1 MDNTI
6 IDLGK
11 SLIDIKAAIGF
22 PPEPTAVLERVEGR
36 MDDPDIA
43 GLVAVIHDQGRALEV
58 AAAAV
63 DQLFTHLAAQ
73 AVAAGVAGEE
83 EEAEVS
89 ALPGTGRELE
99 PDESI
104 MADLVERMRPR
115 LDDPGIKEL
124 VLALELQT
132 LSLRRANKRI
142 AEMLDRATT

>member
-11 SLIDIKAAIGF
+11 SLSDIMAMIGF

-36 MDDPDIA
+36 LDDPDIA
-43 GLVAVIHDQGRALEV
+43 GLVAVIQDQGRALK
-58 AAAAV
+58 AAQAVV
-63 DQLFTHLAAQ
+63 DQLFTHLAGQ
-73 AVAAGVAGEE
+73 ATAAGVAGEVEE
-83 EEAEVS
+83 EEAS
-89 ALPGTGRELE
+89 AWSGTDMELE

-104 MADLVERMRPR
+104 MADLVERMKPR
-115 LDDPGIKEL
+115 LDDPGVKEL